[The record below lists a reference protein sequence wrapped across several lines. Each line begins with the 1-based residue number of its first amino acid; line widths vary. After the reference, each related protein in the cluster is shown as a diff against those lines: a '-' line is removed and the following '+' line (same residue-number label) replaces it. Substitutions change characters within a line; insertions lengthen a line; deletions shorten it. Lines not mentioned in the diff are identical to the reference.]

1 MKRFRRLRRAIQI
14 PAAASLH
21 RLVRT
26 EAWGSAASAIWKNLD
41 ERVSGWD
48 PDQLY
53 TGAVT
58 TSKTV
63 TAMQNSDLT
72 WKAGENTA
80 DESGYCGHVAKLHTA
95 FGSGFLN
102 QNAETISI
110 AYRVTG

>member
-1 MKRFRRLRRAIQI
+1 MGIGSFRHL
-14 PAAASLH
+14 
-21 RLVRT
+21 
-26 EAWGSAASAIWKNLD
+26 ENLD

-58 TSKTV
+58 TPKTV

-95 FGSGFLN
+95 FGSNF
-102 QNAETISI
+102 
-110 AYRVTG
+110 